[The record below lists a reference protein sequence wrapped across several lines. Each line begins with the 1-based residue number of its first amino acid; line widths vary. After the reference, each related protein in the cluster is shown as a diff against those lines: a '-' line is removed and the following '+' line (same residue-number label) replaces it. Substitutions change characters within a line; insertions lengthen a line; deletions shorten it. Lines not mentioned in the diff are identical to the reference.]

1 MALKHGFIPPNL
13 LFNNLNPK
21 LEPFVRHLKIPTTAI
36 PWPAVPDGAPR
47 RASVNSFGFGGAN
60 AHVILET
67 YQTSCTVSKVLSAT
81 DLRARN
87 TPVVPFVFS
96 AASQESLTAYLAK
109 FLGFLESNPDVHAPA
124 LAHDLFTR
132 KSVLAYRAA
141 FTSGSIS
148 ELAKAMADVADDK
161 ASKSTVSY
169 GSWRCEKPSILGV
182 FTGQG
187 AQWATMGRGLI
198 SAVPLARTIMNELDQ
213 SLSSLPEK
221 ERPKWALLEE
231 LSAADASRI
240 RQAEISQPLCTAVQ
254 VMLVDLL
261 MVAGVQFAAV
271 VGHSSGEIGA
281 AYAAGFLN
289 KADAIRIAYYRGY
302 FAKLAKGADGAQG
315 AMMAVGTSLEDAQT
329 LCELD
334 EFQGRLSIAAENS
347 PSSVTLSGDLDAIRR
362 AKAIFNEEKK
372 FARQLEV
379 DIAYHSPHMMASA
392 QAYTQALRE
401 CRIELRQPPE
411 AAPVWFSSVNGKLG
425 SSCEAA
431 LGNTRI
437 MLTESLKC
445 Q

>member
-161 ASKSTVSY
+161 ASKSTSITCTAVHN
-169 GSWRCEKPSILGV
+169 GCE
-182 FTGQG
+182 
-187 AQWATMGRGLI
+187 I
-198 SAVPLARTIMNELDQ
+198 SACRMRDA
-213 SLSSLPEK
+213 
-221 ERPKWALLEE
+221 
-231 LSAADASRI
+231 SAAD
-240 RQAEISQPLCTAVQ
+240 
-254 VMLVDLL
+254 
-261 MVAGVQFAAV
+261 
-271 VGHSSGEIGA
+271 SSSSSAHFGRS
-281 AYAAGFLN
+281 F
-289 KADAIRIAYYRGY
+289 
-302 FAKLAKGADGAQG
+302 
-315 AMMAVGTSLEDAQT
+315 S
-329 LCELD
+329 
-334 EFQGRLSIAAENS
+334 GRL
-347 PSSVTLSGDLDAIRR
+347 LSD
-362 AKAIFNEEKK
+362 
-372 FARQLEV
+372 
-379 DIAYHSPHMMASA
+379 
-392 QAYTQALRE
+392 
-401 CRIELRQPPE
+401 
-411 AAPVWFSSVNGKLG
+411 
-425 SSCEAA
+425 
-431 LGNTRI
+431 
-437 MLTESLKC
+437 
-445 Q
+445 